1 VSVSTKGLTGQW
13 FFFFNLL
20 IARRI
25 WKDYFA
31 EVNGIVFLVDT
42 QDRERFLESKAELDV
57 SVGEKLANV
66 DCNSGVLSSLH
77 D

>member
-1 VSVSTKGLTGQW
+1 MVET
-13 FFFFNLL
+13 
-20 IARRI
+20 ARRI

-57 SVGEKLANV
+57 SWLCSFSCFVPLHKVG
-66 DCNSGVLSSLH
+66 
-77 D
+77 

>member
-1 VSVSTKGLTGQW
+1 MCL
-13 FFFFNLL
+13 FFPHLHHPSSHPL
-20 IARRI
+20 CITARRI

-57 SVGEKLANV
+57 SWLCFFFSYFVPFA
-66 DCNSGVLSSLH
+66 
-77 D
+77 